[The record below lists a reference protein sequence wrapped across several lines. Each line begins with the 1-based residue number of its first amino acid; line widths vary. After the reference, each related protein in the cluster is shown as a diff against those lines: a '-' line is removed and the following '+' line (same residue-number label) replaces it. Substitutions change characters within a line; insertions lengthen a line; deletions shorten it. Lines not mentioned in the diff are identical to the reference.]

1 MAISPEQSKQDSADF
16 DAAYNE
22 DAPAPVQK
30 TDDDA
35 FGLVPDEAVMAEADD
50 GIPSSPEEAQEAVD
64 EPQEASNG
72 GHPPGLTLEE
82 QRAKSWEGRKAAQAR
97 EAAAGT
103 DDGGEAQTSEE
114 AIETPAG
121 EAAEPEVSEL
131 LEDAAEKTEGMSPDE
146 ALKTLAADFGDD
158 FAKLLST
165 IIDAKVAKASD
176 TVSKSV
182 NEIIE
187 DIVDTKARNHFET
200 IADRHPDF
208 MDIANSEDFK
218 AYCADKP
225 ECAAIVDT
233 GTARQINKMLDDF
246 KKTKE
251 PAQDDSSM
259 DDAEG
264 VRSSG
269 MRLPAQPAASSDYS
283 AAWDEA

>member
-50 GIPSSPEEAQEAVD
+50 GIPNSPEEAQEAVD
-64 EPQEASNG
+64 EPQADGG

-82 QRAKSWEGRKAAQAR
+82 QRAKSWEGRKQAMER
-97 EAAAGT
+97 EAAAG
-103 DDGGEAQTSEE
+103 GEAAEPNE
-114 AIETPAG
+114 PAETPAE

-131 LEDAAEKTEGMSPDE
+131 LEDAAEKTEGMDPEE
-146 ALKTLAADFGDD
+146 ALKALSADFGPE
-158 FAKLLST
+158 FAAMLSA

-187 DIVDTKARNHFET
+187 DIVDTKARTHFET

-208 MDIANSEDFK
+208 MDIANSDEFK

-225 ECAAIVDT
+225 EYAAIVDT
-233 GTARQINKMLDDF
+233 GTARQINKMLDDY
-246 KKTKE
+246 KKTQE
-251 PAQDDSSM
+251 PAQDDTSM

-269 MRLPAQPAASSDYS
+269 MRLPAQPTSSSDYS

>member
-1 MAISPEQSKQDSADF
+1 MAFSPEQSKQDSADF

-22 DAPAPVQK
+22 DAPTPAQK

-35 FGLVPDEAVMAEADD
+35 FGLVPDEAVMADD
-50 GIPSSPEEAQEAVD
+50 GIPNSPEEAQEAEEVA
-64 EPQEASNG
+64 EPQEASG

-82 QRAKSWEGRKAAQAR
+82 QRAKSWEGRKQAMER
-97 EAAAGT
+97 EAAS
-103 DDGGEAQTSEE
+103 GGEPAEPNEPAE
-114 AIETPAG
+114 APAE

-131 LEDAAEKTEGMSPDE
+131 LEDAAAKTEGMAPDE
-146 ALKTLAADFGDD
+146 ALKALAADFGED
-158 FAKLLST
+158 FAKMLST
-165 IIDAKVAKASD
+165 IIDAKVAQASD

-187 DIVDTKARNHFET
+187 DIVDTKARSHFET

-208 MDIANSEDFK
+208 MDIANSEEFK
-218 AYCADKP
+218 AYCAEKP

-233 GTARQINKMLDDF
+233 GTARQINKMLDDY
-246 KKTKE
+246 KTTKE
-251 PAQDDSSM
+251 PAQDDTSM

-269 MRLPAQPAASSDYS
+269 MRLPAQPTSSSDYS

>member
-35 FGLVPDEAVMAEADD
+35 FGLVPDEAVMAAEPDD
-50 GIPSSPEEAQEAVD
+50 GMPNSPEEAQEAID
-64 EPQEASNG
+64 EPQDASGG

-97 EAAAGT
+97 EAAAGNE
-103 DDGGEAQTSEE
+103 G
-114 AIETPAG
+114 ETPAEEAAETPAE
-121 EAAEPEVSEL
+121 EAAEPEVSEI
-131 LEDAAEKTEGMSPDE
+131 LEEAAEKTEGMDPDE
-146 ALKTLAADFGDD
+146 ALKALAADFGPE
-158 FAKLLST
+158 FAAMLSA

>member
-22 DAPAPVQK
+22 DMPTPAQK

-35 FGLVPDEAVMAEADD
+35 FGLVPDEAVMADD
-50 GIPSSPEEAQEAVD
+50 GIPNSPEEAQEVT
-64 EPQEASNG
+64 EPTANESNG

-82 QRAKSWEGRKAAQAR
+82 QRAKSWEGRKQAQAR

-103 DDGGEAQTSEE
+103 DDGGEVQPSEE
-114 AIETPAG
+114 ASETPAE
-121 EAAEPEVSEL
+121 EAEEPEVSEL

>member
-22 DAPAPVQK
+22 DMPSPVQK

-35 FGLVPDEAVMAEADD
+35 FGLVPDEAVMAAEPDD
-50 GIPSSPEEAQEAVD
+50 GMPNSPEEAQEAID
-64 EPQEASNG
+64 EPQDASGG

-97 EAAAGT
+97 EAAAGNE
-103 DDGGEAQTSEE
+103 G
-114 AIETPAG
+114 ETPAEEAAETPAE
-121 EAAEPEVSEL
+121 EAAEPEVSEI
-131 LEDAAEKTEGMSPDE
+131 LEEAAEKTEGMDPDE
-146 ALKTLAADFGDD
+146 ALKALSADFGPE
-158 FAKLLST
+158 FAAMLSA

-187 DIVDTKARNHFET
+187 DIVDTKARTHFET

-208 MDIANSEDFK
+208 MDIANSEEFK
-218 AYCADKP
+218 AYCAEKP
-225 ECAAIVDT
+225 ECASVVDS
-233 GTARQINKMLDDF
+233 GTARQINKMLDDY
-246 KKTKE
+246 KATKE
-251 PAQDDSSM
+251 TSQDDTSM

-269 MRLPAQPAASSDYS
+269 MRLPDQPAASSDYS